1 MLELLPRERGISS
14 SAMNNKIER
23 IFIIIVF
30 FLLPCSVCLS
40 HPDNQTEGENLSSG
54 EKPLTESVKKGFEEA
69 IKTIDAQKEKDNKKI
84 AAGLQAKLGS
94 AVQDWISQQKKKRSL
109 ELNTIIEQHWENLTE
124 FGPRIHRN
132 YYLRDFSYTV
142 INMDVLK
149 SNSMIDPYKAVI
161 NLTEKLFAERYHSPD
176 VTYPEDYY
184 YTVTTP
190 IKVNFEYY
198 NDKFVVTGVE
208 DGKGSI
214 DQGWRKQE

>member
-1 MLELLPRERGISS
+1 ML
-14 SAMNNKIER
+14 SAVMNNR
-23 IFIIIVF
+23 IKYILVITSFS
-30 FLLPCSVCLS
+30 FLPFSACLS
-40 HPDNQTEGENLSSG
+40 QPDNQ
-54 EKPLTESVKKGFEEA
+54 TESVKKGFEEA
-69 IKTIDAQKEKDNKKI
+69 IKKIDAQKEKDNKQI
-84 AAGLQAKLGS
+84 AENLQAKLDL

-132 YYLRDFSYTV
+132 YYLRDFSYTI

-149 SNSMIDPYKAVI
+149 SNSMIDPYKAVM

-208 DGKGSI
+208 DAKASI
-214 DQGWRKQE
+214 DQGWNR

>member
-1 MLELLPRERGISS
+1 
-14 SAMNNKIER
+14 MNNKIER

-30 FLLPCSVCLS
+30 SLLPYGVCLS
-40 HPDNQTEGENLSSG
+40 QE
-54 EKPLTESVKKGFEEA
+54 EKPITESVRKGFEEA
-69 IKTIDAQKEKDNKKI
+69 LKTIDAQKEEDNKKI
-84 AAGLQAKLGS
+84 AAGLQAKLDL
-94 AVQDWISQQKKKRSL
+94 AVQEWISQKKKKRTL

-124 FGPRIHRN
+124 FGPRTHRN
-132 YYLRDFSYTV
+132 YYLRDFSYTI
-142 INMDVLK
+142 INMDIIK
-149 SNSMIDPYKAVI
+149 SNSMIDPYKAVMNI
-161 NLTEKLFAERYHSPD
+161 KEKLFAERYHSPD

-214 DQGWRKQE
+214 DQSWRREE

>member
-1 MLELLPRERGISS
+1 MLKLFPRERGASLG
-14 SAMNNKIER
+14 AMNNKIER
-23 IFIIIVF
+23 VFIIIIF
-30 FLLPCSVCLS
+30 SFLPCSVCLS
-40 HPDNQTEGENLSSG
+40 QSDNQ
-54 EKPLTESVKKGFEEA
+54 TESVKKGFEEA
-69 IKTIDAQKEKDNKKI
+69 IKTIDAQKEQDNKKI
-84 AAGLQAKLGS
+84 AAGLQAKLDS
-94 AVQDWISQQKKKRSL
+94 AVQDWISQQKKKMSL

-132 YYLRDFSYTV
+132 YYLREFSYTI

-161 NLTEKLFAERYHSPD
+161 NLTEKLFTERYHSPD

-208 DGKGSI
+208 DSKGSI
-214 DQGWRKQE
+214 DQGWRREE